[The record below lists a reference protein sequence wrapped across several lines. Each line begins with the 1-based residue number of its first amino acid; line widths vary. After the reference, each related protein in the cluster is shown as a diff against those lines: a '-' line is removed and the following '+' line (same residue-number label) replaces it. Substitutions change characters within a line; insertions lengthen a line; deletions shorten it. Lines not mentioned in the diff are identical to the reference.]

1 MLRCTSTTFYWVKLF
16 ELLEDGKSSKYG
28 TFQLIM
34 SFWANYFS
42 PIFQRQRLFC
52 YCVAIVIINGT
63 TTTNKKSFS
72 VLP

>member
-1 MLRCTSTTFYWVKLF
+1 MSLYIIKG
-16 ELLEDGKSSKYG
+16 LEK
-28 TFQLIM
+28 
-34 SFWANYFS
+34 YFS